1 MITMPASKKTPS
13 LLLTAA
19 GIVLLASCGILP
31 KREPTQLFEPSRPAM
46 TTHADWPQADWS
58 LLVAK
63 PAAGQLLDNDRIA
76 VRPSP
81 GAISVYKGA
90 AWSDPAPELV
100 QTALL
105 RSFEDSQKILSV
117 SRPGAGVRGEYQLQ
131 SDLRNFES
139 IYDGTRPQA
148 VVELYAKLIHTA
160 DGEVVAA
167 RVFRETEPAAG
178 VEVGSVVDA
187 FSRALERVT
196 GQVTAWT
203 LAEGNR
209 RERSA
214 APAGR

>member
-1 MITMPASKKTPS
+1 MIIKPASKRKS
-13 LLLTAA
+13 SILFAAA
-19 GIVLLASCGILP
+19 GIALLAGCGILP
-31 KREPTQLFEPSRPAM
+31 KREPTQLFEPARPALA
-46 TTHADWPQADWS
+46 THADWPQANWS
-58 LLVAK
+58 LLIAK

-131 SDLRNFES
+131 TDLRTFES
-139 IYDGTRPQA
+139 IYEGASPQV

-160 DGEVVAA
+160 DGQVVAA

-178 VEVGSVVDA
+178 VEVGPVVDA
-187 FSRALERVT
+187 FSRALDRVT
-196 GQVTAWT
+196 GQVTGWT

-209 RERSA
+209 QERSSA
-214 APAGR
+214 ASH